1 MENNNFKR
9 QIQEQLAGLHF
20 RPSEKVWDGVE
31 QQLKNEKRRRRV
43 VLYWFL
49 LAGLLSSGI
58 LITYF
63 NAPSKNN
70 ITATATEKITEYSN
84 ETTAKDKA
92 TIPVNHQ
99 ATSPT
104 LSLKDI
110 TKATTTDKTNNDN
123 NQPEKADTSVKTAE
137 EELAAS
143 SQKNIKIKERN
154 SITVKK
160 PVINNTEDIAV
171 NSLSAGKP
179 ITGSDIKIPD
189 AVAEGN
195 LLKEETVAV
204 IKSTATKPVAI
215 NTTDSSIKK
224 NTDTLTV
231 NRVFTVKARKLKSP
245 WKLGAVTN
253 FGVSNIGNRFTFG
266 INGGQENKAYDN
278 VSGAPTSYAQSS
290 LPNAPSV
297 FKRGRAF
304 SAGVQAEKKI
314 SKRFSIVTGIGY
326 NYLSASVLTGQA
338 FDSAINNGNGGGLF
352 YSNVAD
358 RTAYRQ
364 GVLQSHVNQF
374 HFINIPVY
382 LKADLVTKNRFSA
395 GVYGGVSVMQLV
407 AVKALFYDTA
417 SRSYYYNKN
426 NFNKTQL
433 AVNAGIQFNY
443 AFKKGIVISSGPQFM
458 HTITPL
464 SNINIYNN
472 KYFRV
477 WALQA
482 KINLGKK

>member
-9 QIQEQLAGLHF
+9 QVQEQLADLHF

-43 VLYWFL
+43 IFYWFL
-49 LAGLLSSGI
+49 LAALISSGI

-70 ITATATEKITEYSN
+70 TTATEKITEYN
-84 ETTAKDKA
+84 NKTTAKNNA

-104 LSLKDI
+104 LSAKDI
-110 TKATTTDKTNNDN
+110 TKATTIDKTNNVN
-123 NQPEKADTSVKTAE
+123 SQPEKANASVKTEDE
-137 EELAAS
+137 EWAAPA
-143 SQKNIKIKERN
+143 QKNITIKERN
-154 SITVKK
+154 NITVKK

-171 NSLSAGKP
+171 NSISADKPIADNDIKMPDATAAGKLQ
-179 ITGSDIKIPD
+179 KE
-189 AVAEGN
+189 VAA
-195 LLKEETVAV
+195 TVIESV
-204 IKSTATKPVAI
+204 VTKPVTI
-215 NTTDSSIKK
+215 NATDSSIKK
-224 NTDTLTV
+224 ITDTLTV
-231 NRVFTVKARKLKSP
+231 NRAVAVKARKIKFP
-245 WKLGAVTN
+245 WKLGAVAN
-253 FGVSNIGNRFTFG
+253 FGVSNIGNRFTLG
-266 INGGQENKAYDN
+266 INGGQESKAYDN
-278 VSGAPTSYAQSS
+278 VSGAPANYAQSN

-314 SKRFSIVTGIGY
+314 GKRFSIVTGIGY

-338 FDSAINNGNGGGLF
+338 LDSAINIYGGNGAGLF
-352 YSNVAD
+352 NSNLD

-382 LKADLVTKNRFSA
+382 LKADMATKNRFSA
-395 GVYGGVSVMQLV
+395 GVYGGISVMQLV
-407 AVKALFYDTA
+407 AVKALLYDTA

-443 AFKKGIVISSGPQFM
+443 AFKNGIVISSGPQFM

-482 KINLGKK
+482 KINLSKK